1 MNDNKE
7 NEHVVAHEAPNQN
20 LIDDPQQILTIQD
33 VERKELSTLPGMTM
47 MPRVALPSHENR
59 DHTIMDILSRRRLV
73 KSLTVAAGGALNDS
87 IVDIPCPDILY
98 KFPIVTEKLSRFAQF
113 RASTRITLIFTAAPS
128 TSGGFLA
135 FFTPDVTDLFISSRT
150 NNLLQS
156 SQWPHN
162 VINLNQ
168 TPETSM
174 VVPWISPW
182 SFKQIDSPNGKG
194 GWFRLRLLAPLSDK
208 VDVSIYAELVKED
221 LHLEYPTI
229 APPNFPTPADSVGD
243 GFNVTFHSGLLD
255 LAKPILKAGVPMIAN
270 SLGVGGI
277 LSTVKNTLSEF
288 GFSKPMTKEPSK
300 NRRIM
305 PAYAHITEDGEIQSH
320 ELAQTNSR
328 DIQHLPGIMGSDID
342 EMNFD
347 YICRR
352 PNWISNFTVT
362 TDMAAGTVVSTI
374 DVTPFHYILDG
385 TANDMAYLTHQAM
398 VASQF
403 MYWYGSMVYDFHGFL
418 TPFHSLKLRFTY
430 SPGGVQSSI
439 IDDPSVLADA
449 MSTVVHF
456 GVNSTHQVKCEPIK
470 NVMACDNNWIPN
482 TDNLSKVMGKLYIT
496 IETPLLVT
504 GSVAAS
510 QVQFS
515 IFQHM
520 EDPIFTVPSNI
531 NLPIAVSQY
540 AVDEEISEPD
550 LEERKLILK
559 KKFDTMPRTPY
570 DVVDRIAY
578 HSHTLKFGTT
588 TALGD
593 SNKNQE
599 LGIVYDQNN
608 AVKQDRDAFVNTYH
622 PERLTS
628 IRQIARQFT
637 VPINF
642 TISRNGD
649 SNVTD
654 VNQTLMITPA
664 AYPINASDDY
674 DDRIDP
680 ILSMFACFRG
690 GWHVRLGFVNNSVD
704 HLYKPNILASL
715 FWSDHFERYK
725 LDFTGLATTTGLR
738 VIPIYMDLE
747 KTTTIHIPYY
757 TKYVM
762 LTDRVS
768 FNSPNRQMTLMIQ
781 AADAVTT
788 PDNIGISV
796 SRAIDNS
803 FQAGFLCPPLKCK
816 LDAFNKRQFKL
827 IKP

>member
-33 VERKELSTLPGMTM
+33 VERKELSTLPGMTQ
-47 MPRVALPSHENR
+47 MPRIALPSHENR

-73 KSLTVAAGGALNDS
+73 KSLTIAAGGSLNDS

-135 FFTPDVTDLFISSRT
+135 FFTPDVTDLFISNRT
-150 NNLLQS
+150 ENLLQS

-162 VINLNQ
+162 IINLNQ
-168 TPETSM
+168 TPETSI
-174 VVPWISPW
+174 VVPWVSPW

-208 VDVSIYAELVKED
+208 VDVTIYAELVKED
-221 LHLEYPTI
+221 LYLEYPTI
-229 APPNFPTPADSVGD
+229 APPNFPAPADGVGN
-243 GFNVTFHSGLLD
+243 GFDVTYHSGLLD

-270 SLGVGGI
+270 TLGVGGI

-328 DIQHLPGIMGSDID
+328 DIQHPPGIMGSDID

-352 PNWISNFTVT
+352 PNWLYNFTVT
-362 TDMAAGTVVSTI
+362 TDMPAGAVVASI
-374 DVTPFHYILDG
+374 AVTPFKYILDG
-385 TANDMAYLTHQAM
+385 SDYYMTHQALI
-398 VASQF
+398 ASQF
-403 MYWYGSMVYDFHGFL
+403 MYWFGSMIYDFHGFL

-430 SPGGVQSSI
+430 SPGGSQPNTI
-439 IDDPSVLADA
+439 ADPSVLADA

-456 GVNSTHQVKCEPIK
+456 GVNSTHQVKCEPVK
-470 NVMACDNNWIPN
+470 NVMACENPFMPATSN
-482 TDNLSKVMGKLYIT
+482 TSNVMGKLYVT

-510 QVQFS
+510 SVHFAV
-515 IFQHM
+515 FQHM
-520 EDPIFTVPSNI
+520 EEPIFTVPSNI
-531 NLPIAVSQY
+531 NMPIATKQY
-540 AVDEEISEPD
+540 TDPVEIETQEEKLDSEFYSEPRSEYDEID
-550 LEERKLILK
+550 LIH
-559 KKFDTMPRTPY
+559 
-570 DVVDRIAY
+570 Y

-593 SNKNQE
+593 SNTNQE
-599 LGIVYDQNN
+599 KGIVYDKTNE
-608 AVKQDRDAFVNTYH
+608 VKQDRDAFVNTYH

-637 VPINF
+637 IPINF
-642 TISRNGD
+642 TITRQGQSSGAD
-649 SNVTD
+649 I
-654 VNQTLMITPA
+654 NQSLVITPA
-664 AYPINASDDY
+664 AYPVNASNAY
-674 DDRIDP
+674 DDRIDS

-690 GWHVRLGFVNNSVD
+690 GWHVRLGYVNDAQEHS
-704 HLYKPNILASL
+704 YKPNILATL
-715 FWSDHFERYK
+715 HWTNQFTRY
-725 LDFTGLATTTGLR
+725 FTKFTDGGSTTGLR

-747 KTTTIHIPYY
+747 KTTTVHIPYY

-762 LTDRVS
+762 LTDRIN
-768 FNSPNRQMTLMIQ
+768 FNTPNRQMSLLIQ
-781 AADAVTT
+781 AADSVSVA
-788 PDNIGISV
+788 DSIGISV

-803 FQAGFLCPPLKCK
+803 FQAGFLCPPLKVRVEPFI
-816 LDAFNKRQFKL
+816 DRQYKL
-827 IKP
+827 ILPA